1 MCTMKEACEQ
11 VGITYETLRFYCNEG
26 LVPNVKRDKNNYRN
40 FDERNIKWL
49 KSLQCLKKCGM
60 GIQDM
65 KRYMDL
71 CLEGVSSIPERKE
84 LLAARRELLLKQ
96 IDEIHESIDF
106 IDNKQAYFD
115 GVLSGA
121 IEYSSNLNVA
131 INGKGYGEVD

>member
-40 FDERNIKWL
+40 FDERNINWL

-60 GIQDM
+60 GVQDM
-65 KRYMDL
+65 KRYMEL

-84 LLAARRELLLKQ
+84 LLAARKKLLLKQ
-96 IDEIHESIDF
+96 IDEIHESIDY
-106 IDNKQAYFD
+106 IDHKQAFFD
-115 GVLSGA
+115 GVLSGT
-121 IEYSSNLNVA
+121 IEYTSNLIPA
-131 INGKGYGEVD
+131 DR